1 MQTETMIKRVYGRLL
16 NEYYDGSKNDDDRVG
31 VVIEKEMYEALK
43 EMFNNNGYEFEKDV
57 DKESDDWT
65 CQCLISIM
73 TPDEDEQSDDCC
85 LCGVYSNDWLSAN
98 PDDENDKSVNWY
110 CQICKLSEMKS
121 RTEYS
126 KQTTFKTYPSF
137 RLYYD
142 HVLAREERKTPG
154 ADHPLYRLRKAIS
167 KMADDTYF
175 VNVETLRQMT
185 RNENTEKKY
194 KFLPEYKVAF
204 ARRPNSSEMA
214 EYEKT
219 LVQIIN
225 M

>member
-31 VVIEKEMYEALK
+31 VVIEKEMYEVLK

-137 RLYYD
+137 RLYRHLVGKD
-142 HVLAREERKTPG
+142 ASGTTGGNRR
-154 ADHPLYRLRKAIS
+154 RLQRAIA
-167 KMADDTYF
+167 KLTDKDYF
-175 VNVETLRQMT
+175 INVETLRPMT
-185 RNENTEKKY
+185 RTENSEKKY

-204 ARRPNSSEMA
+204 ARRPSDELT

-219 LVQIIN
+219 LVKILK